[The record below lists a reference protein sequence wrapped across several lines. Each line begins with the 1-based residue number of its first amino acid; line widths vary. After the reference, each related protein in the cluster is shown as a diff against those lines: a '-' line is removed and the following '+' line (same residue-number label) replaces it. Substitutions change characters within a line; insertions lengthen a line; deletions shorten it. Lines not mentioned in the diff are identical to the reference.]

1 MDCFVGRWLSN
12 EDYIYI
18 SLPTAMVQRDAVR
31 LTLDTMCFR
40 REGFHGLLSLS
51 ELAVSVR
58 THVSLVSV
66 GSIEF
71 VNKKGRAGK
80 ALNAK
85 LVSSCSQ

>member
-18 SLPTAMVQRDAVR
+18 SLPTSMVQCDAVR

-66 GSIEF
+66 GSLEF
-71 VNKKGRAGK
+71 VNKKGRQSSECK
-80 ALNAK
+80 ASVIL
-85 LVSSCSQ
+85 

>member
-18 SLPTAMVQRDAVR
+18 SLPTAMVQSDAVR
-31 LTLDTMCFR
+31 LTLDTMCYR
-40 REGFHGLLSLS
+40 REGFHGLLSLG

-71 VNKKGRAGK
+71 VNKKGRQSSECK
-80 ALNAK
+80 ASVIL
-85 LVSSCSQ
+85 